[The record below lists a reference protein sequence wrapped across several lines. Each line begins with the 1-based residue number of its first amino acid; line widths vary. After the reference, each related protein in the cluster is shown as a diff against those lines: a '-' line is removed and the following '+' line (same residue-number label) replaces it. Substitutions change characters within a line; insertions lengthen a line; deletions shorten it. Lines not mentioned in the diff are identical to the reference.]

1 MSQMYKDKKEKFD
14 SMVYGYLVKRLTQ
27 PLDSTDAY
35 GNGHIDEQGN
45 ELSGEEDW
53 SYTKLDKL
61 LLDLRAALGPNLS
74 KIVKDSFDGVDSMAL
89 MDSPVEAKSYV
100 ANYMPIAKLVEEARY
115 LPDNLR
121 GQSGAPEETVESG
134 MTVEQRISF
143 ALTVATALMVCLL
156 KDRQVNPA
164 EIDKEV
170 LPGTEATFGI
180 RSLGDADDIIGYMRT
195 AGLVDGRD
203 ITNAGIR
210 LVYRI
215 SRILVEKSLVST
227 SRPGVD
233 NLAGSWME
241 VSRG

>member
-1 MSQMYKDKKEKFD
+1 MSQMYRDKKEKFD
-14 SMVYGYLVKRLTQ
+14 SMVYGYLVKRLCQ
-27 PLDSTDAY
+27 PIESTDAY

-45 ELSGEEDW
+45 EISGEEDW

-61 LLDLRAALGPNLS
+61 LLDLRAALGPNVKKL
-74 KIVKDSFDGVDSMAL
+74 VKDSFDGVDAMAL
-89 MDSPVEAKSYV
+89 MDSPVEAKTFV
-100 ANYMPIAKLVEEARY
+100 NNYMPIAKLVEEARY

-121 GQSGAPEETVESG
+121 GQPGAPEEAVESG
-134 MTVEQRISF
+134 MTTEQRISF

-156 KDRQVNPA
+156 KDRQVNTA
-164 EIDKEV
+164 EIDTEV
-170 LPGTEATFGI
+170 LPATEATFGI
-180 RSLGDADDIIGYMRT
+180 RSLGDADDIIGYMRD

-215 SRILVEKSLVST
+215 SREIVEKSLVST

>member
-1 MSQMYKDKKEKFD
+1 MSQRYKDKKEKFD
-14 SMVYGYLVKRLTQ
+14 SLVYGYLVKRLTQ

-61 LLDLRAALGPNLS
+61 VLDLRAALGPNLS

-121 GQSGAPEETVESG
+121 GQPGAPEESVESG

-143 ALTVATALMVCLL
+143 ALTVATALMVSLL
-156 KDRQVNPA
+156 KDRQVNTA
-164 EIDKEV
+164 EIDTEV
-170 LPGTEATFGI
+170 LPATEATFGI
-180 RSLGDADDIIGYMRT
+180 RSIGDADDIIGYMRA
-195 AGLVDGRD
+195 AGLVNGRD

-215 SRILVEKSLVST
+215 SREIVDKSLVNT
-227 SRPGVD
+227 ARPGVD
-233 NLAGSWME
+233 NLAGSWLE